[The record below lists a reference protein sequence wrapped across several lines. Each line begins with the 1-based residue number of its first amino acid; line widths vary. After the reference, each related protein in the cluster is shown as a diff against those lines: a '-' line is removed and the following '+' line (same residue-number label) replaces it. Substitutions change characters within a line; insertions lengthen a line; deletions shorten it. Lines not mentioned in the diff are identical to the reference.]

1 MKLSTK
7 GRYGLRI
14 LLDVALHGGEAQ
26 RLAREIAS
34 SQGISEKYISRLLIS
49 LRQAGLVVSVRGAKG
64 GYRLGR
70 FPESITLLDVV
81 EAMEG
86 RISLVA
92 CVQKPGLCS
101 KVPTCPARKAWA
113 DVNDKVRA
121 ALAET
126 TLSEILKFRERDVD
140 DSSLVEYCI

>member
-14 LLDVALHGGEAQ
+14 LLDVALHGGEAP

-34 SQGISEKYISRLLIS
+34 SQGISEKYISRLIIA
-49 LRQAGLVVSVRGAKG
+49 LRRAGLVVSVRGAKG

-86 RISLVA
+86 RISLVS
-92 CVQKPGLCS
+92 CVQKPGLCA
-101 KVPTCPARKAWA
+101 KAPTCPARKAWA
-113 DVNDKVRA
+113 GVNAKIRT
-121 ALAET
+121 ALSET
-126 TLSEILKFRERDVD
+126 TLSEILKSRESDVD
-140 DSSLVEYCI
+140 DSSQVEYCI

>member
-14 LLDVALHGGEAQ
+14 LLDVALHGGEAP

-34 SQGISEKYISRLLIS
+34 SQGISEKYISRLIIA
-49 LRQAGLVVSVRGAKG
+49 LRRAGLVVSVRGAKG

-70 FPESITLLDVV
+70 FPEAITLLDVV

-92 CVQKPGLCS
+92 CVQKPGICS
-101 KVPTCPARKAWA
+101 KVVTCPARKAWVG
-113 DVNDKVRA
+113 VNAKIRA
-121 ALAET
+121 AFAET
-126 TLSEILKFRERDVD
+126 TLADILESREEDLD
-140 DSSLVEYCI
+140 EASQVEYCI

>member
-1 MKLSTK
+1 MRLSTK

-14 LLDVALHGGEAQ
+14 LLDVALHGGEAP
-26 RLAREIAS
+26 RLAREIAT
-34 SQGISEKYISRLLIS
+34 SQGISEKYISRLIIA
-49 LRQAGLVVSVRGAKG
+49 LRRAGLVVSVRGAKG

-86 RISLVA
+86 RISLVS
-92 CVQKPGLCS
+92 CVQKPGQCAKL
-101 KVPTCPARKAWA
+101 PTCPARKAWVG
-113 DVNDKVRA
+113 VNAKIRA

-126 TLSEILKFRERDVD
+126 TLSDVLRSHERAAD
-140 DSSLVEYCI
+140 DTSQVEYCI

>member
-1 MKLSTK
+1 M
-7 GRYGLRI
+7 
-14 LLDVALHGGEAQ
+14 
-26 RLAREIAS
+26 
-34 SQGISEKYISRLLIS
+34 
-49 LRQAGLVVSVRGAKG
+49 RGAKG

-86 RISLVA
+86 QISLVA

-113 DVNDKVRA
+113 GVNAKIHV
-121 ALAET
+121 ALSET
-126 TLSEILKFRERDVD
+126 TLAEILKSRERDLD
-140 DSSLVEYCI
+140 DSSQVEYCI

>member
-14 LLDVALHGGEAQ
+14 LLDVALHGGEAP

-34 SQGISEKYISRLLIS
+34 SQGISEKYISRLIIA
-49 LRQAGLVVSVRGAKG
+49 LRRAGLVVSVRGAKG

-70 FPESITLLDVV
+70 DPESITLLDVV

-86 RISLVA
+86 RISLVS
-92 CVQKPGLCS
+92 CVQKPGLCA
-101 KVPTCPARKAWA
+101 KVPTCPARKAWVG
-113 DVNDKVRA
+113 VNAKIRA
-121 ALAET
+121 AFAET
-126 TLSEILKFRERDVD
+126 TLAEILKFQPSGLAPSIRI
-140 DSSLVEYCI
+140 EYCI

>member
-1 MKLSTK
+1 
-7 GRYGLRI
+7 
-14 LLDVALHGGEAQ
+14 
-26 RLAREIAS
+26 
-34 SQGISEKYISRLLIS
+34 
-49 LRQAGLVVSVRGAKG
+49 VVSVRGAKG

-86 RISLVA
+86 RISLAA
-92 CVQKPGLCS
+92 CVQKPGLCA

-113 DVNDKVRA
+113 GVNAKIRA

-126 TLSEILKFRERDVD
+126 TLSEILKFRDSDAD
-140 DSSLVEYCI
+140 DSGNADYCI

>member
-14 LLDVALHGGEAQ
+14 LLDVALHGGEAP

-34 SQGISEKYISRLLIS
+34 SQGISEKYISRLIIA
-49 LRQAGLVVSVRGAKG
+49 LRRAGLVVSVRGAKG

-86 RISLVA
+86 QISLVA

-101 KVPTCPARKAWA
+101 KGPTCPARKAWA
-113 DVNDKVRA
+113 GVNAKIRV
-121 ALAET
+121 ALSET
-126 TLSEILKFRERDVD
+126 TLAEILKSRERDLD
-140 DSSLVEYCI
+140 DSSQVEYCI